1 MRYRILWVGAMHI
14 EKLSNTAIEMI
25 DVTANALRLLNIA
38 DSEDLA
44 GEVIVDLCAHFGAAP
59 CYLGSVSD
67 SAQLKQDA
75 LFVESLPPTA
85 QQMIRQLSE
94 FLTGKFH
101 PKTAQTLAI
110 HVIAALALLFGGRPV
125 YIPRNDAMKRA
136 RRNAQIWA
144 EQGKLNVRELAA
156 KHGLCVQEIYKIIA
170 ARRAEMKKKR
180 AAESAPSIRFE

>member
-1 MRYRILWVGAMHI
+1 MQI

-85 QQMIRQLSE
+85 QQMIRQMSE
-94 FLTGKFH
+94 FLAGKFDR
-101 PKTAQTLAI
+101 KTAQMLAV
-110 HVIAALALLFGGRPV
+110 HVIAALVQLFGGRPV

-136 RRNAQIWA
+136 RRNAQIWE
-144 EQGKLNVRELAA
+144 EQGKLNARQLAE
-156 KHGLCVQEIYKIIA
+156 KHGLCLQGIYKILA
-170 ARRAEMKKKR
+170 AHRKEMRKKR
-180 AAESAPSIRFE
+180 ASIHFK

>member
-1 MRYRILWVGAMHI
+1 MHI

-25 DVTANALRLLNIA
+25 DVTANALRLLNVA
-38 DSEDLA
+38 DSENLA

-59 CYLGSVSD
+59 HYLGSVSD
-67 SAQLKQDA
+67 SAQLKQDVF
-75 LFVESLPPTA
+75 FVESLPPVA
-85 QQMIRQLSE
+85 QQMIRQMSE
-94 FLTGKFH
+94 FLTGKFQ
-101 PKTAQTLAI
+101 PKTAQMLAI
-110 HVIAALALLFGGRPV
+110 QVIAALVQLFGGRPV

-180 AAESAPSIRFE
+180 AADSAPSI